1 MTKPEPFSTDMKI
14 ASLTVDD
21 VVKLRVALNNAEN
34 ALKRLMATDNSW
46 QVIYNGEL
54 QQVKEAK
61 EVLSE
66 SMRRDP

>member
-1 MTKPEPFSTDMKI
+1 MKPELTLSDMKV

-34 ALKRLMATDNSW
+34 AFKRLIDLEKNW

-54 QQVKEAK
+54 TQVKEAK
-61 EVLSE
+61 EALSK
-66 SMRRDP
+66 SMQRDP

>member
-1 MTKPEPFSTDMKI
+1 MTKPELTLSDMKV

-34 ALKRLMATDNSW
+34 ALKRLMATESSW

-54 QQVKEAK
+54 EQVRAAREA
-61 EVLSE
+61 LSK
-66 SMRRDP
+66 SMQRDP

>member
-1 MTKPEPFSTDMKI
+1 MTKPGLTLFDMKI

-34 ALKRLMATDNSW
+34 ALKRLADTENAW

-54 QQVKEAK
+54 KQVKEAK
-61 EVLSE
+61 EALAAA
-66 SMRRDP
+66 MRRDP

>member
-1 MTKPEPFSTDMKI
+1 MKI

-21 VVKLRVALNNAEN
+21 VVKLKVALNNAEN
-34 ALKRLMATDNSW
+34 ALKRLASTDNNW

-61 EVLSE
+61 EALA
-66 SMRRDP
+66 RRDP

>member
-1 MTKPEPFSTDMKI
+1 MKV

-34 ALKRLMATDNSW
+34 ALKRLASENNNW

-54 QQVKEAK
+54 QQNKEAK
-61 EVLSE
+61 EALAA

>member
-1 MTKPEPFSTDMKI
+1 MKI
-14 ASLTVDD
+14 ASLTVDE

>member
-1 MTKPEPFSTDMKI
+1 MTKPELTLSDMKI

-34 ALKRLMATDNSW
+34 AFKRLIDLEKNW

-54 QQVKEAK
+54 TQVKEAR
-61 EVLSE
+61 EALSK
-66 SMRRDP
+66 SMQRDP

>member
-1 MTKPEPFSTDMKI
+1 MKV

-21 VVKLRVALNNAEN
+21 IVKLRVALNNGEN
-34 ALKRLMATDNSW
+34 ALKRLASEDKNW

-54 QQVKEAK
+54 QQIKEAR
-61 EVLSE
+61 EALAA

>member
-1 MTKPEPFSTDMKI
+1 MKV

-34 ALKRLMATDNSW
+34 ALKKLASENNNW

-61 EVLSE
+61 EALAA
-66 SMRRDP
+66 SMRREP

>member
-1 MTKPEPFSTDMKI
+1 MKPELTLSDRV

-34 ALKRLMATDNSW
+34 AFKRLIDLEKNW

-54 QQVKEAK
+54 TQVKEAR
-61 EVLSE
+61 EALSK
-66 SMRRDP
+66 SMQRDP

>member
-1 MTKPEPFSTDMKI
+1 MKV

-21 VVKLRVALNNAEN
+21 IVKLRVALNNAEN
-34 ALKRLMATDNSW
+34 ALKRLASEDKNW

-54 QQVKEAK
+54 QQIKEAR
-61 EVLSE
+61 EALAA

>member
-1 MTKPEPFSTDMKI
+1 MKV

-21 VVKLRVALNNAEN
+21 IVKLRVALNNAEN
-34 ALKRLMATDNSW
+34 ALKRLASEDKNW

-54 QQVKEAK
+54 QQVKEAR
-61 EVLSE
+61 EALAA